1 MGVGPLRQQRDDAN
15 QGLGVSH
22 MKIPRAS
29 NRCQP
34 GIATT
39 VFLAS
44 RAP

>member
-1 MGVGPLRQQRDDAN
+1 MGVGPLHQQRDDTY
-15 QGLGVSH
+15 QGLSVSQ
-22 MKIPRAS
+22 KNIPRAS